1 MSEGQLKFSQRLELN
16 SLNNKGTTCMLYL
29 LGFSNNKDTLHLDSL
44 NNTDTT
50 YRITLVMRPEYSLNN
65 KDNKI

>member
-1 MSEGQLKFSQRLELN
+1 MSEGQLKFSRRLELN

-29 LGFSNNKDTLHLDSL
+29 LGFSNNKDTLPRLDSL
-44 NNTDTT
+44 NTT
-50 YRITLVMRPEYSLNN
+50 CRVSEVMRPEHSLNN